1 MEWKL
6 PEGVIFSVKPS
17 STNFKWL
24 SGLSCSFQAH
34 GPLYLGRAGGMATC
48 RFIVLQSKEL
58 WEVFPGKGH
67 ELCVALAKEYQSEEE
82 CVEPESPCL

>member
-1 MEWKL
+1 METTR
-6 PEGVIFSVKPS
+6 GGHFSLKSS
-17 STNFKWL
+17 STDFKWL
-24 SGLSCSFQAH
+24 PGLSCSFQAH

-67 ELCVALAKEYQSEEE
+67 DLCVAAGKG
-82 CVEPESPCL
+82 VPERGRVCGA